1 MRVKHLGQ
9 LTSLGLSSLKCSV
22 EQKTVLFKKEG
33 KKKSVIEAVQVWS
46 RKEFLDTEY
55 CTQE

>member
-9 LTSLGLSSLKCSV
+9 LTSLGLSLLKCSV
-22 EQKTVLFKKEG
+22 KQKTVLFKKEG